1 MRRLTLV
8 DRAQGVQQPQ
18 HLAGLED
25 LLGVL
30 DDVPGEPHV
39 VVGQGDC
46 PDFRRNG
53 DCPDFRREN
62 GTVPFRGS
70 HLRPSAAASSKYRR
84 LASSARRPHCN
95 KAVRIQAH
103 AGLAG
108 EFFGGRQVPEH
119 AVPLLRGLEVQ
130 QQDDLV
136 LEAGMGGGRGLLGLG
151 QRRQRLAEQL
161 HRSRTAIF
169 SFHCRS
175 NWPAPSTVNLRVVIS
190 VRPRSAAVSSIRP
203 AYQAPATSTKSP

>member
-8 DRAQGVQQPQ
+8 DRAQGVDQPRQ
-18 HLAGLED
+18 LAGLED

-30 DDVPGEPHV
+30 DDVPGEEQV
-39 VVGQGDC
+39 VVSQGDC
-46 PDFRRNG
+46 PDFR
-53 DCPDFRREN
+53 PQRRRFLE
-62 GTVPFRGS
+62 VPPLGV
-70 HLRPSAAASSKYRR
+70 LGAAATLQQGR
-84 LASSARRPHCN
+84 ADP
-95 KAVRIQAH
+95 AH

-161 HRSRTAIF
+161 RPVADGHFLLPLPVELARPQHGELAGGDLGAAALGGGF
-169 SFHCRS
+169 FD
-175 NWPAPSTVNLRVVIS
+175 PAGVPV
-190 VRPRSAAVSSIRP
+190 
-203 AYQAPATSTKSP
+203 PATSTKLP